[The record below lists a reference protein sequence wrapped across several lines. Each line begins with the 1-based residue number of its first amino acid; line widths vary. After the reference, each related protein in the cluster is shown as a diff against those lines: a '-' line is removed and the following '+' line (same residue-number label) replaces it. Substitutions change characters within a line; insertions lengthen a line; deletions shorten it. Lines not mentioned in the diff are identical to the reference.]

1 MNIYNLLYIWNSVI
15 GNNIDNIKFKILYL
29 CKKLLSVIIVNDND
43 RKYIILLKIRLLSKG
58 ILLIKGINN
67 SNTYIVLN
75 DTIKMNNV
83 IILYINQFLSFILKK
98 IFSDVCSNS

>member
-1 MNIYNLLYIWNSVI
+1 M
-15 GNNIDNIKFKILYL
+15 
-29 CKKLLSVIIVNDND
+29 KKMICYVDGSWRPSSPNRVGGAAIIVNDND